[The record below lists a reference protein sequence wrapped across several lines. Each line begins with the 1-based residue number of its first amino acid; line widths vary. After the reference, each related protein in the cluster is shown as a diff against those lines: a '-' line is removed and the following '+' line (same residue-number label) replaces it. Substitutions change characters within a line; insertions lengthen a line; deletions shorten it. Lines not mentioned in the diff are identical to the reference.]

1 MTSRRN
7 LLIAALI
14 AGVMFRLG
22 IPGIADLVSYAW
34 DLAEP
39 VSRAMVP
46 PGQQGLIAL
55 AGLGVVALVGYL
67 NYDIFFKGAKK
78 GKRGL
83 LMVIYGFLAGILL
96 ASAGLALAGCA

>member
-67 NYDIFFKGAKK
+67 NYDIFFK
-78 GKRGL
+78 RGL